1 MSEIKIQSKA
11 VRRDPY
17 QDSEALLDA
26 FDALVDSLDAG
37 VQLTP
42 EVSERL
48 SKMREDKAKRSGTG

>member
-11 VRRDPY
+11 VRRDPH

-26 FDALVDSLDAG
+26 FDALVDSLSAT

-48 SKMREDKAKRSGTG
+48 NKMREDKAKRQA